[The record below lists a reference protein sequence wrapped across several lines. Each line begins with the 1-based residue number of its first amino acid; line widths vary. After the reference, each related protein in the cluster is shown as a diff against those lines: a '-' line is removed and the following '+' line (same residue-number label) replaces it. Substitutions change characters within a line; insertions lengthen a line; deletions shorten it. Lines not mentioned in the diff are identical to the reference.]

1 MHIKPIVY
9 EQEEITFLDL
19 TATENRAVV
28 TTPNKVLNCLN
39 SYCTTG
45 SYFRNKP
52 NLIHTIRF

>member
-1 MHIKPIVY
+1 MHIKTFLY

-19 TATENRAVV
+19 TAIENRAAV
-28 TTPNKVLNCLN
+28 TAPNKVLNGM
-39 SYCTTG
+39 TG